1 MRNLIKR
8 LINWAFARDLDVEFK
23 TLGDTSCEL
32 NELKDGIRSSIN
44 DQSDIETIVHDS
56 MHEYS
61 SSFETLNNYD
71 WDDFS
76 QRLDNVQHL
85 EDFSVDDFREQL
97 EESLGVAP
105 NSISN
110 QTLADQISNL
120 ESDLGQLNS
129 SIEQT
134 DEWFQ
139 SFLNATHEHFMQQ
152 AGSKD

>member
-32 NELKDGIRSSIN
+32 YELKDAVRSNIS
-44 DQSDIETIVHDS
+44 DESDIETIVQDAMS
-56 MHEYS
+56 TYS
-61 SSFETLNNYD
+61 NEFEMLDNYD

-85 EDFSVDDFREQL
+85 EGFSKDDFFDEIVESFSQGVQYKTLQSQIDDVAHDLKGLEMNQESNEQ
-97 EESLGVAP
+97 
-105 NSISN
+105 
-110 QTLADQISNL
+110 
-120 ESDLGQLNS
+120 
-129 SIEQT
+129 
-134 DEWFQ
+134 WFQ
-139 SFLNATHEHFMQQ
+139 DFLNRTHEHFMQQ

>member
-8 LINWAFARDLDVEFK
+8 LINWAFARNLDVEFK
-23 TLGDTSCEL
+23 TLGNTSCEL
-32 NELKDGIRSSIN
+32 NELKDAVRSNIS
-44 DQSDIETIVHDS
+44 DESDIEAIVNDRLDQ
-56 MHEYS
+56 YS
-61 SSFETLNNYD
+61 NEFEALNNYD

-85 EDFSVDDFREQL
+85 EGFSKDDFFDEIV
-97 EESLGVAP
+97 ESFSTGVQYKKLQGEIENVA
-105 NSISN
+105 
-110 QTLADQISNL
+110 Q
-120 ESDLGQLNS
+120 DLSQLNS

-134 DEWFQ
+134 DEWFK

>member
-32 NELKDGIRSSIN
+32 NELRDGIRSSIN

-56 MHEYS
+56 MSEYS
-61 SSFETLNNYD
+61 SDFETLNNYD

-85 EDFSVDDFREQL
+85 EHFSKDDFFDEIV
-97 EESLGVAP
+97 ESFSQGV
-105 NSISN
+105 
-110 QTLADQISNL
+110 QYKTLQDQIDNVAHDLKAL
-120 ESDLGQLNS
+120 EMNQES
-129 SIEQT
+129 T
-134 DEWFQ
+134 DQWFQ

-152 AGSKD
+152 AGGKN

>member
-1 MRNLIKR
+1 MRNLILK
-8 LINWAFARDLDVEFK
+8 LINWALGYDLSLKISVIESLDTESIARDVLDEH
-23 TLGDTSCEL
+23 
-32 NELKDGIRSSIN
+32 SI
-44 DQSDIETIVHDS
+44 D
-56 MHEYS
+56 
-61 SSFETLNNYD
+61 FEMLNNYD

-85 EDFSVDDFREQL
+85 TDFSEDDFRQQL

-105 NSISN
+105 TSISN
-110 QTLADQISNL
+110 QTLADQIKDL
-120 ESDLGQLNS
+120 EHDLGLTNQ

-139 SFLNATHEHFMQQ
+139 SFLKATHEHFMQQ